1 MPKKATRSISLYLI
15 RILYYSLVKQLKKR
29 KLSITRLRTMTLR
42 SASNN
47 HRTQDI
53 ISAQSSPMDYSPSQ
67 HPVALSPYSSSSVS
81 YSNSPIMS
89 GVPSTSVMSPCVP
102 CVPSQRWISC
112 WVDAPMN
119 SIYVGRLIVP
129 SFDQQKYS
137 SLYHV

>member
-81 YSNSPIMS
+81 NSNSPIMS
-89 GVPSTSVMSPCVP
+89 GVSSNYGMSPCVP
-102 CVPSQRWISC
+102 CVPCVSDGFLQ
-112 WVDAPMN
+112 
-119 SIYVGRLIVP
+119 
-129 SFDQQKYS
+129 
-137 SLYHV
+137 